1 MKTYEVICE
10 GVVQRTLHIQ
20 ADDPVT
26 AAEEARREFA
36 SLTGAH
42 KEAVAVVD
50 IYKERG
56 HPYQFDL
63 WRE

>member
-10 GVVQRTLHIQ
+10 GVVQKTITVE
-20 ADDPVT
+20 ADNPAS
-26 AAEEARREFA
+26 AAEQARKEFA
-36 SLTGAH
+36 ALTGAY
-42 KEAVAVVD
+42 KDAVAVVD

-63 WRE
+63 WR